1 MNMSRELADEDFLI
15 WVALICLIVDVRNEL
30 NVEMVAKL
38 MLELQILNDI
48 ESLLISCLPLIYILD
63 D

>member
-1 MNMSRELADEDFLI
+1 MSRELADEDFLI
-15 WVALICLIVDVRNEL
+15 WVALICLIIDVGNEL
-30 NVEMVAKL
+30 YVKMVAKL

>member
-1 MNMSRELADEDFLI
+1 MSRELADEDFLI